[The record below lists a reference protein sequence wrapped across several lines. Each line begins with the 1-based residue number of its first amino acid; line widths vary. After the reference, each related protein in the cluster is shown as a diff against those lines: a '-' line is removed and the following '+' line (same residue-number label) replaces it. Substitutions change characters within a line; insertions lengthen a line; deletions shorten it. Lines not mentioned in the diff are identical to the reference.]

1 MMTTNIQKLLKL
13 TFVSLFFVL
22 AACSSDDDK
31 AIVEDEWQNAEHIY
45 DIVLKRG
52 DETITYSATVA
63 AKHGIGIYEV
73 NENGTK
79 ILNLWIQPDDN
90 LNILGSIVLDANDVP
105 INFDY
110 DVDEDSASFLHIM
123 DKSKPDYFVAASG
136 SAVISNLKIGPEHP
150 DTVGPLA
157 RFTVNFGGVFHHYLP
172 SGEFVEYEFNGK
184 IVVSPN
190 NL

>member
-22 AACSSDDDK
+22 TACSSDDDK
-31 AIVEDEWQNAEHIY
+31 AIVEDEWQNAEHTY

-52 DETITYSATVA
+52 DETITYSATVP
-63 AKHGIGIYEV
+63 AKHGVGVYEV
-73 NENGTK
+73 DENGNK
-79 ILNLWIQPDDN
+79 IIHLWIQPDDN
-90 LNILGSIVLDANDVP
+90 LDIIGSIILDANDVP
-105 INFDY
+105 YDFDY
-110 DVDEDSASFLHIM
+110 DADENTASLLSII
-123 DKSKPDYFVAASG
+123 DKTKPDYFAAASG
-136 SAVISNLKIGPEHP
+136 PIALSNFKIGPEHP
-150 DTVGPLA
+150 ETVGPLA
-157 RFTVNFGGVFHHYLP
+157 SYKVEIEGVFHHYLP